1 MLTVG
6 EQRILELAKK
16 IDKNVNIN
24 LFGQENSDETY
35 AIAKADMLVKGEGR
49 QADNIEFGSTI
60 SQDRYQGET
69 FDFML
74 SNPPFGTAWKSDLK
88 TYGVSKKRNNR

>member
-35 AIAKADMLVKGEGR
+35 AIAKADMLGKR
-49 QADNIEFGSTI
+49 
-60 SQDRYQGET
+60 
-69 FDFML
+69 
-74 SNPPFGTAWKSDLK
+74 WKVDKLI
-88 TYGVSKKRNNR
+88 TLNLIYNFTR